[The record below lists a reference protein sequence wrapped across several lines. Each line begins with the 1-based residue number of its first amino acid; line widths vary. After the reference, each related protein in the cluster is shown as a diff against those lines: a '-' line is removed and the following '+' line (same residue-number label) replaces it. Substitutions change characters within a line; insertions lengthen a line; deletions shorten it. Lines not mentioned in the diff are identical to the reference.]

1 MVASSTFL
9 PIRLLKIMENI
20 NEGSDEKGAVAKASA
35 ETDGILAGAVRQLL
49 QAQTPNPAV
58 AAGEENGRGL
68 RRLFGKHRIKAD
80 QAEKIDD
87 VGVIDDYVLP
97 GGFHKVKDLN
107 QAVFDVKEFQTAT
120 SPTMKIAYWNWN
132 KPGSTFPPE
141 VSTSFQNVLSQKPH
155 KLDQSEIDSVAQV
168 FPSGLYG
175 YNGNFDTLDIRT
187 ERLDNRN
194 VLIME
199 NQWRDQDRRSYGIF
213 FPSDKTA
220 SQVEHL
226 HFEATRAEFR
236 RNWPRV
242 KQSFSRIDLEN

>member
-1 MVASSTFL
+1 
-9 PIRLLKIMENI
+9 MENF
-20 NEGSDEKGAVAKASA
+20 NEGSDEKGAAAKNSA
-35 ETDGILAGAVRQLL
+35 ETSAETSAQTDGILAGAVRQLL
-49 QAQTPNPAV
+49 QNSNPNISPDV
-58 AAGEENGRGL
+58 NPLVDAGQENGRGL
-68 RRLFGKHRIKAD
+68 RRLFGKHRPKIESS
-80 QAEKIDD
+80 EKIDD

-97 GGFHKVKDLN
+97 GGFHKVKDSN
-107 QAVFDVKEFQTAT
+107 QAVFDVKEFQAAT

-132 KPGSTFPPE
+132 KPGSAFPPE

-155 KLDQSEIDSVAQV
+155 KLDQHEIDSVAQV
-168 FPSGLYG
+168 FPAGLYG
-175 YNGNFDTLDIRT
+175 YNGNFDILDIRT
-187 ERLDNRN
+187 ERLDGRN

-213 FPSDKTA
+213 FPADKSA

-242 KQSFSRIDLEN
+242 KHSFSRIDLEN